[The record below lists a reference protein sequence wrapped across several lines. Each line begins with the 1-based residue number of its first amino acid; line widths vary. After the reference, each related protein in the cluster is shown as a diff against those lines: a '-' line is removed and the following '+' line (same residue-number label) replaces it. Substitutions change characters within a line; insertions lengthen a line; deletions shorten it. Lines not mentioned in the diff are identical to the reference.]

1 MFDDRGQGQPTAAL
15 IADPER
21 LSVLIRLLRTYLRPY
36 KKAIALLVALQFLQ
50 TCASLYLPTLN
61 ADIIDDGVVKGD
73 SGYILSYGALM
84 IGISLAQ
91 VVCNIGAVFYG
102 ARTAAALGR
111 DVRGAVFDRVQSFSA
126 REVGH
131 FGAPSLITR
140 TTNDVQQVQMLALMT
155 FTLMVSAPIMC
166 VGGIVMA
173 LGLDVPLSGVLLGVV
188 PVLAICVTLIVRKL
202 RPLFRQMQVRLD
214 TVNRVLREQITGN
227 RVIRAFVRD
236 EYEQQRFRKANT
248 ELTDVALGTGNLLA
262 LMFPVVMTVV
272 NLSSIA
278 VVWFG
283 AHRIDSGGMQIG
295 DLTAFLAYLMQIV
308 MSVMMATFM
317 FMMVPRA
324 EVCAERIQEVLETES
339 SVVPPVAPVTELRRH
354 GHLEIREAGFR
365 YPGAE
370 EPVLRHIDLV
380 AQPGETTAVI
390 GSTGSGKSTL
400 LGLVPRLFDATDG
413 EVLVNGVDV
422 RTVDPKT
429 LAKVVS
435 LVPQKPYLFAG
446 TVATNL
452 RYGNPDATD
461 EELWH
466 ALAVAQAK
474 GFVSELE
481 GGLDAP
487 ISQGGTNVSG
497 GQRQRLA
504 IARTLVQRPEI
515 YLFDD
520 SFSALDYATDA
531 ALRAELAQ
539 ETAEATVVIVAQRV
553 ATIRDAD
560 RIVVL
565 DEGRVVGV
573 GRHHELMADNET
585 YREIVLSQLTEA
597 EAA

>member
-1 MFDDRGQGQPTAAL
+1 M
-15 IADPER
+15 
-21 LSVLIRLLRTYLRPY
+21 LIRLLRTYLRPY
-36 KKAIALLVALQFLQ
+36 QKPIALLVLLQFLQ
-50 TCASLYLPTLN
+50 TCAALYLPSLN
-61 ADIIDDGVVKGD
+61 ADIIDNGVVEGD
-73 SGYILSYGALM
+73 TGYILTFGGIM
-84 IGISLAQ
+84 IAVTVVQ
-91 VVCNIGAVFYG
+91 MVCNIGAVFFG
-102 ARTAAALGR
+102 ARTAAAVGR
-111 DVRGAVFDRVQSFSA
+111 DVRAAVFDRVQSFSA
-126 REVGH
+126 RELGQ

-140 TTNDVQQVQMLALMT
+140 TTNDVQQVQMLVLMS
-155 FTLMVSAPIMC
+155 FTLMVTAPIMC

-173 LGLDVPLSGVLLGVV
+173 LGLDVPLSGVLVAVV
-188 PVLAICVTLIVRKL
+188 PVLGLSVSLIVRRL
-202 RPLFRQMQVRLD
+202 RPLYRTMQERLD

-236 EYEQQRFRKANT
+236 DYEKERFRKANAD
-248 ELTDVALGTGNLLA
+248 LTDVSLGTGKLLA
-262 LMFPVVMTVV
+262 LMFPIVMTVV
-272 NLSSIA
+272 NISSIA

-295 DLTAFLAYLMQIV
+295 ALTAFLAYLMQIV

-324 EVCAERIQEVLETES
+324 EVCAERIEEVLDTAS
-339 SVVPPVAPVTELRRH
+339 SVVPPASPVRELRSH
-354 GHLEIREAGFR
+354 GHLEIRDAGFR

-370 EPVLRHIDLV
+370 EPVLKAVHLV
-380 AQPGETTAVI
+380 ARPGETTAVI

-400 LGLVPRLFDATDG
+400 LSLVPRLIDATEG
-413 EVLVNGVDV
+413 EVLVGGVDV
-422 RTVDPKT
+422 GTVDPVL
-429 LAKVVS
+429 LAKTVS

-452 RYGNPDATD
+452 RYGNPHATD
-461 EELWH
+461 DELWH
-466 ALAVAQAK
+466 ALEVAQAK
-474 GFVSELE
+474 EFVEGLE
-481 GGLDAP
+481 EGLDAP

-497 GQRQRLA
+497 GQRQRLS

-531 ALRAELAQ
+531 ALRAALGR
-539 ETAEATVVIVAQRV
+539 ETAESTVVIVAQRV
-553 ATIRDAD
+553 STIRDAD

-565 DEGRVVGV
+565 DEGRVVGT
-573 GRHHELMADNET
+573 GRHHELMESNET

>member
-1 MFDDRGQGQPTAAL
+1 ML
-15 IADPER
+15 
-21 LSVLIRLLRTYLRPY
+21 
-36 KKAIALLVALQFLQ
+36 LQFLQ
-50 TCASLYLPTLN
+50 TCATLYLPTLN
-61 ADIIDDGVVKGD
+61 AGIIDDGVVEGD
-73 SGYILSYGALM
+73 TGYILSYGALM

-91 VVCNIGAVFYG
+91 VVCNVGAVYYG
-102 ARTAAALGR
+102 ARTAAAVGR

-140 TTNDVQQVQMLALMT
+140 TTNDVQQIQMLVLMT

-166 VGGIVMA
+166 LGGIVLA
-173 LGLDVPLSGVLLGVV
+173 LGLDVPLSGVLVAVV
-188 PVLAICVTLIVRKL
+188 PVLGVSVTLIVRRL
-202 RPLFRQMQVRLD
+202 RPLFRSMQERLD

-236 EYEQQRFRKANT
+236 AYEQRRFGRANA
-248 ELTDVALGTGNLLA
+248 ELTEVSLGSGNLLA

-308 MSVMMATFM
+308 MAVMMATFM

-324 EVCAERIQEVLETES
+324 EVCAERVQEVLDTS
-339 SVVPPVAPVTELRRH
+339 STVVPPVAPVTELPRH
-354 GHLEIREAGFR
+354 GHLEIRGGGFR
-365 YPGAE
+365 FPGAE
-370 EPVLRHIDLV
+370 EPVLRSVDLV
-380 AQPGETTAVI
+380 ARPGEVTAVI

-413 EVLVNGVDV
+413 EVLVDGVPVADLDPALLA
-422 RTVDPKT
+422 RTVGM
-429 LAKVVS
+429 
-435 LVPQKPYLFAG
+435 VPQRPYLFAG

-452 RYGNPDATD
+452 RYGHPDATD
-461 EELWH
+461 DALWH
-466 ALAVAQAK
+466 ALEVAQARE
-474 GFVSELE
+474 FVERLE

-487 ISQGGTNVSG
+487 IAQGGTNVSG

-531 ALRAELAQ
+531 ALRAALAE
-539 ETAEATVVIVAQRV
+539 ETAGATVVIVAQRV

-565 DEGRVVGV
+565 DEGRVAGT

>member
-1 MFDDRGQGQPTAAL
+1 M
-15 IADPER
+15 
-21 LSVLIRLLRTYLRPY
+21 LIRLLRAYLRPY
-36 KKAIALLVALQFLQ
+36 RKPIALLVALQFVQ

-61 ADIIDDGVVKGD
+61 ADIIDNGVVMGD
-73 SGYILSYGALM
+73 TGYILGYGALM
-84 IGISLAQ
+84 IAISLVQ
-91 VVCNIGAVFYG
+91 VVGNVGAVYFG

-111 DVRGAVFDRVQSFSA
+111 DLRAAVFDRVQSFSA
-126 REVGH
+126 REVGG

-173 LGLDVPLSGVLLGVV
+173 LGLDVPLSGVLVGVV
-188 PVLAICVTLIVRKL
+188 PVLAICVTLIVRRL
-202 RPLFRQMQVRLD
+202 RPLFRAMQERLD

-236 EYEQQRFRKANT
+236 EYEQQRFRKANADLT
-248 ELTDVALGTGNLLA
+248 EVSLGTGNLLA

-324 EVCAERIQEVLETES
+324 EVCAERVQEVLGTRS
-339 SVVPPVAPVTELRRH
+339 SVVPPEAPVTELRRH
-354 GHLEIREAGFR
+354 GHLELRGAGFR

-370 EPVLRHIDLV
+370 EPVLRNVELV
-380 AQPGETTAVI
+380 ARPGETTAVI

-400 LGLVPRLFDATDG
+400 LSLVPRLVDATEG
-413 EVLVNGVDV
+413 EVLVDGVDV
-422 RTVDPKT
+422 RTLDPKV
-429 LAKVVS
+429 LARVVG

-466 ALAVAQAK
+466 ALELAQARE
-474 GFVSELE
+474 FVSALE

-531 ALRAELAQ
+531 ALRAELGR

-560 RIVVL
+560 RIIVL

>member
-1 MFDDRGQGQPTAAL
+1 M
-15 IADPER
+15 
-21 LSVLIRLLRTYLRPY
+21 LIRLLRDRLRPY
-36 KKAIALLVALQFLQ
+36 QRRLALLVALQFLQ
-50 TCASLYLPTLN
+50 TCATLYLPTLN
-61 ADIIDDGVVKGD
+61 ADIIDNGVVQGD
-73 SGYILSYGALM
+73 TGYILGHGGLM

-91 VVCNIGAVFYG
+91 VVCNVGAVYYG

-111 DVRGAVFDRVQSFSA
+111 DLRAAVFDRVQSFSA

-140 TTNDVQQVQMLALMT
+140 TTNDVQQIQMLTLMS

-166 VGGIVMA
+166 VGGVVLA
-173 LGLDVPLSGVLLGVV
+173 LGLDVPLSGVLVAVV
-188 PVLAICVTLIVRKL
+188 PVLGVCVTLIVRRL
-202 RPLFRQMQVRLD
+202 RPLFRSMQKRLD

-236 EYEQQRFRKANT
+236 TYEQRRFHGSNT
-248 ELTDVALGTGNLLA
+248 ELTDVSLRAGNLLA

-324 EVCAERIQEVLETES
+324 EVCAERVQEVLDTSS
-339 SVVPPVAPVTELRRH
+339 SVVPPAAPVTELRRH
-354 GHLEIREAGFR
+354 GHLELRGAGFR

-370 EPVLRHIDLV
+370 EPVLRAVDLV
-380 AQPGETTAVI
+380 ARPGEVTAVI

-400 LGLVPRLFDATDG
+400 LGLVPRLFDATEG
-413 EVLVNGVDV
+413 EVLVDGVPVADV
-422 RTVDPKT
+422 DPALLARTVG
-429 LAKVVS
+429 

-466 ALAVAQAK
+466 ALEVAQGK
-474 GFVSELE
+474 DFVERLE
-481 GGLDAP
+481 GGLNAP
-487 ISQGGTNVSG
+487 VAQGGTNVSG

-531 ALRAELAQ
+531 ALRAALAR

-565 DEGRVVGV
+565 DEGRVVGT
-573 GRHHELMADNET
+573 GRHQELMADNET

>member
-1 MFDDRGQGQPTAAL
+1 M
-15 IADPER
+15 
-21 LSVLIRLLRTYLRPY
+21 LIRLLRTYLRPY
-36 KKAIALLVALQFLQ
+36 RKPIVLLVLLQFLQ
-50 TCASLYLPTLN
+50 TCATLYLPTLN
-61 ADIIDDGVVKGD
+61 AHIIDNGVVEGD
-73 SGYILSYGALM
+73 TGYILTFGGVM
-84 IGISLAQ
+84 IAVSLAQ
-91 VVCNIGAVFYG
+91 VVCNIGAVYYG
-102 ARTAAALGR
+102 ARTASALGR
-111 DVRGAVFDRVQSFSA
+111 DVRAAVFDRVQSFSA

-166 VGGIVMA
+166 VGGIVLA
-173 LGLDVPLSGVLLGVV
+173 LGLDVPLSAVLVAVV
-188 PVLAICVTLIVRKL
+188 PTLGICVTLIVRRL
-202 RPLFRQMQVRLD
+202 RPLFRSMQEKLD

-236 EYEQQRFRKANT
+236 EYEQQRFREANADLTGISLKA
-248 ELTDVALGTGNLLA
+248 GNLLA
-262 LMFPVVMTVV
+262 LMFPVVMTTV

-324 EVCAERIQEVLETES
+324 EVCAERIQEVLDTSS
-339 SVVPPVAPVTELRRH
+339 SVVPPMAPVTELRRH
-354 GHLEIREAGFR
+354 GHLEIRGAGFR

-370 EPVLRHIDLV
+370 EPVLKGVELV
-380 AQPGETTAVI
+380 ARPGETTAVI

-400 LGLVPRLFDATDG
+400 LGLVPRLFDATEG
-413 EVLVNGVDV
+413 EVLVDGVA
-422 RTVDPKT
+422 VDEVEPVL
-429 LAKVVS
+429 LAKTVG

-446 TVATNL
+446 TVASNL

-466 ALAVAQAK
+466 ALEVAQAK
-474 GFVSELE
+474 DFVSKLE
-481 GGLDAP
+481 NGLDSP
-487 ISQGGTNVSG
+487 IAQGGTNVSG

-531 ALRAELAQ
+531 ALRAALGR
-539 ETAEATVVIVAQRV
+539 ETSEATVVIVAQRV

-560 RIVVL
+560 RIIVL
-565 DEGRVVGV
+565 DEGRVVGT
-573 GRHHELMADNET
+573 GTHRELMADNDT

>member
-1 MFDDRGQGQPTAAL
+1 M
-15 IADPER
+15 
-21 LSVLIRLLRTYLRPY
+21 LIRLLRTYLRPY
-36 KKAIALLVALQFLQ
+36 QRPIALLVLLQFLQ
-50 TCASLYLPTLN
+50 TCATLYLPTLN
-61 ADIIDDGVVKGD
+61 ADIIDQGVVNGD
-73 SGYILSYGALM
+73 TGYILGYGGLM
-84 IGISLAQ
+84 IGISLVQ
-91 VVCNIGAVFYG
+91 VVCNIGAVYYG

-155 FTLMVSAPIMC
+155 FTLLVSAPIMC
-166 VGGIVMA
+166 VGGIVLA
-173 LGLDVPLSGVLLGVV
+173 LGLDVPLSGVLVAVV
-188 PVLAICVTLIVRKL
+188 PVLGICVTLIVRRL
-202 RPLFRQMQVRLD
+202 RPLFRAMQERLD
-214 TVNRVLREQITGN
+214 SVNRVLREQITGN

-248 ELTDVALGTGNLLA
+248 DLTDFALGTGNLLA
-262 LMFPVVMTVV
+262 LMFPIVMTVV

-324 EVCAERIQEVLETES
+324 EVCAERIQEVLDTSS
-339 SVVPPVAPVTELRRH
+339 SVVPPSAPVRELRRH
-354 GHLEIREAGFR
+354 GHLEIRGAGFR

-370 EPVLRHIDLV
+370 EPVLRAVDLV
-380 AQPGETTAVI
+380 ARPGETTAVI

-400 LGLVPRLFDATDG
+400 LGLVPRLFDATEG
-413 EVLVNGVDV
+413 QVLVDGVEV
-422 RTVDPKT
+422 AEIEPKLLARTVG
-429 LAKVVS
+429 

-461 EELWH
+461 EDLWH
-466 ALAVAQAK
+466 ALEVAQAK
-474 GFVSELE
+474 DFVDGLE

-487 ISQGGTNVSG
+487 IAQGGTNVSG

-531 ALRAELAQ
+531 ALRSALTR

-565 DEGRVVGV
+565 DEGRVVGT

>member
-1 MFDDRGQGQPTAAL
+1 M
-15 IADPER
+15 
-21 LSVLIRLLRTYLRPY
+21 LIRLLRTYLRPY

-188 PVLAICVTLIVRKL
+188 PVLAICVTLIVRRL
-202 RPLFRQMQVRLD
+202 RPLFRKMQVRLD

-248 ELTDVALGTGNLLA
+248 ELTEVALGAGNLLA

-354 GHLEIREAGFR
+354 GHLEIREAGFC

-370 EPVLRHIDLV
+370 EPVLRSIGLV
-380 AQPGETTAVI
+380 AKPGETTAVI

-413 EVLVNGVDV
+413 EVLVDGVDV

-474 GFVSELE
+474 EFVSELE

-487 ISQGGTNVSG
+487 IAQGGTNVSG

-531 ALRAELAQ
+531 ALRAQLAQ

>member
-1 MFDDRGQGQPTAAL
+1 M
-15 IADPER
+15 
-21 LSVLIRLLRTYLRPY
+21 LIRLLRTYLRPY
-36 KKAIALLVALQFLQ
+36 RKPIALLVALQFLQ
-50 TCASLYLPTLN
+50 TCATLYLPTLN
-61 ADIIDDGVVKGD
+61 AHIIDNGVVEGD
-73 SGYILSYGALM
+73 TGYILSLGGVM

-91 VVCNIGAVFYG
+91 VVCNIGAVYYG
-102 ARTAAALGR
+102 ARTASALGR
-111 DVRGAVFDRVQSFSA
+111 DVRTAVFDRVQSFSA
-126 REVGH
+126 RELGH

-155 FTLMVSAPIMC
+155 FTMMVSAPIMC
-166 VGGIVMA
+166 AGGVVLA
-173 LGLDVPLSGVLLGVV
+173 LGLDVPLSAVLVAVV
-188 PVLAICVTLIVRKL
+188 PVLGICVTVIVLRL
-202 RPLFRQMQVRLD
+202 RPLFRSMQVKLD

-236 EYEQQRFRKANT
+236 EYEQQRFRGANRD
-248 ELTDVALGTGNLLA
+248 LTDISLKTGNLLA
-262 LMFPVVMTVV
+262 LMFPVVMTTV

-324 EVCAERIQEVLETES
+324 EVCAERIQEVLDTSS

-354 GHLEIREAGFR
+354 GHLEIRQAGFR

-370 EPVLRHIDLV
+370 EPVLKSIELV
-380 AQPGETTAVI
+380 ARPGETTAVI

-400 LGLVPRLFDATDG
+400 LGLVPRLFDATEG
-413 EVLVNGVDV
+413 EVLVDGVAV
-422 RTVDPKT
+422 AEVDPVL
-429 LAKVVS
+429 LAKTVG

-466 ALAVAQAK
+466 ALEVAQAK
-474 GFVSELE
+474 DFVSKLE
-481 GGLDAP
+481 NGLDSP
-487 ISQGGTNVSG
+487 IAQGGTNVSG

-531 ALRAELAQ
+531 ALRAALGR

-560 RIVVL
+560 RIIVL
-565 DEGRVVGV
+565 DEGLVVGT
-573 GRHHELMADNET
+573 GTHRELMADNET

>member
-1 MFDDRGQGQPTAAL
+1 M
-15 IADPER
+15 
-21 LSVLIRLLRTYLRPY
+21 LIRLLRTHLRPY
-36 KKAIALLVALQFLQ
+36 KRPIVLLVLLQFLQ
-50 TCASLYLPTLN
+50 TCATLYLPTLN
-61 ADIIDDGVVKGD
+61 ADIIDDGVVEGD
-73 SGYILSYGALM
+73 TGYILSYGALM

-91 VVCNIGAVFYG
+91 VVCNVGAVYYG
-102 ARTAAALGR
+102 ARTAAAVGR

-140 TTNDVQQVQMLALMT
+140 TTNDVQQIQMLVLMT

-166 VGGIVMA
+166 LGGIVLA
-173 LGLDVPLSGVLLGVV
+173 LGLDVPLSGVLVAVV
-188 PVLAICVTLIVRKL
+188 PVLGVSVTLIVRRL
-202 RPLFRQMQVRLD
+202 RPLFRSMQERLD

-236 EYEQQRFRKANT
+236 AYEQRRFGRANA
-248 ELTDVALGTGNLLA
+248 ELTEVSLGSGNLLA

-308 MSVMMATFM
+308 MAVMMATFM

-324 EVCAERIQEVLETES
+324 EVCAERVQEVLDTSS
-339 SVVPPVAPVTELRRH
+339 SVVPPVAPVTELPRH
-354 GHLEIREAGFR
+354 GHLEIRGGGFR
-365 YPGAE
+365 FPGAE
-370 EPVLRHIDLV
+370 EPVLRSVDLV
-380 AQPGETTAVI
+380 ARPGEVTAVI

-413 EVLVNGVDV
+413 EVLVDGVPVADLDPALLA
-422 RTVDPKT
+422 RTVGM
-429 LAKVVS
+429 
-435 LVPQKPYLFAG
+435 VPQRPYLFAG

-452 RYGNPDATD
+452 RYGHPDATD
-461 EELWH
+461 DALWH
-466 ALAVAQAK
+466 ALEVAQARE
-474 GFVSELE
+474 FVERLE

-487 ISQGGTNVSG
+487 IAQGGTNVSG

-520 SFSALDYATDA
+520 SFSALDYTTDA
-531 ALRAELAQ
+531 ALRAALAE
-539 ETAEATVVIVAQRV
+539 ETAGATVVIVAQRV

-565 DEGRVVGV
+565 DEGRVAGT